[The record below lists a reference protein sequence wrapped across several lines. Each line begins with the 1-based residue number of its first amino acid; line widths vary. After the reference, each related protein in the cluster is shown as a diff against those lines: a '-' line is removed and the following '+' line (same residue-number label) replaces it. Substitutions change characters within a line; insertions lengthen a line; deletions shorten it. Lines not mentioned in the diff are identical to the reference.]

1 MFEIKISELI
11 GAYASSMGAT
21 SAEELIKGG
30 IRKAHLE
37 EKETYTRE
45 EIARLCGELM
55 RDGGLIRILAQNFL
69 VQLEY
74 VAREELEE
82 LVQKRTRELT
92 ETNEELN
99 ISKQHFQTLFSAMV
113 DPVVIIDSRGVLVET
128 TDNVEEVTGFEK
140 EELLGRSFSETGIVT
155 EESKA
160 MIAENLAKQRSGVN
174 VAPCEVEV
182 LTKDGR
188 KLPFEVNAAQITH
201 TDIEQ
206 PADMLIFRDITERKK
221 EEEETRR
228 LATIV
233 EQAAEGI
240 AVADIEGNIQF
251 ANQAWAAMHGY
262 ENSNELVGKHLSIF
276 HTEEHLKTEVIP
288 FNEEVKQS
296 GHNAG
301 EVAHMRKDGTT
312 FPTMMVVSLLK
323 NKQDKP
329 YGIVGFARDITDRKR
344 LERELQ
350 RAFGKLKASYE
361 ELSIP
366 VIQVWGGVLVLPI
379 IGVLDRERINRLME
393 TMLVKIVETQSRVV
407 IIDVTGVRSVDTNIA
422 SHLINVTKAA
432 KLLGTKCVV
441 TGIKPDAAHTLVGL
455 GVDMSE
461 ITTKRSM
468 QEGLKY
474 ALKIEGAEVS

>member
-1 MFEIKISELI
+1 MFEIKRSELI
-11 GAYASSMGAT
+11 RAYASSMGAT
-21 SAEELIKGG
+21 SAEELIERK
-30 IRKAHLE
+30 IREAYLE

-55 RDGGLIRILAQNFL
+55 QVGGLIRILAQNFL

-82 LVQKRTRELT
+82 LVQERTRELT

-99 ISKQHFQTLFSAMV
+99 RAKQHFQTLFSAMV
-113 DPVVIIDSRGVLVET
+113 DPVVIIDSEGVFVEA
-128 TDNVEEVTGFEK
+128 TDNVEEVTGFAK
-140 EELLGRSFSETGIVT
+140 EELLGRNFLETGIVA

-160 MIAENLAKQRSGVN
+160 MIAENLAERRAGVN
-174 VAPCEVEV
+174 VAPCEVKV

-188 KLPFEVNAAQITH
+188 KLLFEVNAAQITCM
-201 TDIEQ
+201 EQ

-221 EEEETRR
+221 AEEETRR

-240 AVADIEGNIQF
+240 AVTDIEGNIQF
-251 ANQAWAAMHGY
+251 ANQVWADMHGY
-262 ENSNELVGKHLSIF
+262 ESGNELVGPHLSIF
-276 HTEEHLKTEVIP
+276 HTEEQLKTEVIP

-312 FPTMMVVSLLK
+312 FPTMMTVTLLK
-323 NKQDKP
+323 NEQGKP
-329 YGIVGFARDITDRKR
+329 YGIVGFAQDITERKR

-350 RAFGKLKASYE
+350 HAFDKLKASYE

-366 VIQVWGGVLVLPI
+366 VIRVWDGVLVLPI
-379 IGVLDRERINRLME
+379 IGVLDSERINRLME
-393 TMLVKIVETQSRVV
+393 TMLAKIVETQSGVA
-407 IIDVTGVRSVDTNIA
+407 IIDVTGVRSIDTNVA
-422 SHLINVTKAA
+422 SHLINVTNAA
-432 KLLGTKCVV
+432 KLLGTRCVV
-441 TGIKPDAAHTLVGL
+441 TGIKPEVAHTLVGL

-468 QEGLKY
+468 QEGLKH
-474 ALKIEGAEVS
+474 ALKIAGAGGGS

>member
-1 MFEIKISELI
+1 MFEIKRSELI
-11 GAYASSMGAT
+11 SAYASSMGTT
-21 SAEELIKGG
+21 SAEELIEGK

-82 LVQKRTRELT
+82 LVQERTGELT

-99 ISKQHFQTLFSAMV
+99 IAKQHFQTLFSAMV
-113 DPVVIIDSRGVLVET
+113 DPVVIIDSEGIFVEA

-140 EELLGRSFSETGIVT
+140 EELLGRSFLETGIVT

-160 MIAENLAKQRSGVN
+160 MITENLAKQRAGVN

-201 TDIEQ
+201 TEQ

-221 EEEETRR
+221 KEEETRR

-240 AVADIEGNIQF
+240 AIVDIEGNIQF
-251 ANQAWAAMHGY
+251 ANQAWATMHGY
-262 ENSNELVGKHLSIF
+262 ESSNELVGKHLSIF
-276 HTEEHLKTEVIP
+276 HTEEQLKTEVIP
-288 FNEEVKQS
+288 FNEVVKKS

-323 NKQDKP
+323 NKHDKP
-329 YGIVGFARDITDRKR
+329 YGIVGFAQDITDRKR

-350 RAFGKLKASYE
+350 QAFGKLKASYE

-379 IGVLDRERINRLME
+379 IGVLDNERINRLME
-393 TMLVKIVETQSRVV
+393 TMLAKIVETQSRVV
-407 IIDVTGVRSVDTNIA
+407 IIDVTGVRSVDTNVA

-474 ALKIEGAEVS
+474 ALKIDGA

>member
-1 MFEIKISELI
+1 MFEIKRSELI
-11 GAYASSMGAT
+11 SAYASSMGTT
-21 SAEELIKGG
+21 SAEELIEGK

-55 RDGGLIRILAQNFL
+55 QDGGLIRILAQNFL

-82 LVQKRTRELT
+82 LVQERTGKLT

-99 ISKQHFQTLFSAMV
+99 IAKQHFQTLFSAMV
-113 DPVVIIDSRGVLVET
+113 DPVVIIDSEGIFVEA

-140 EELLGRSFSETGIVT
+140 EELLGRSFLETGIVT

-160 MIAENLAKQRSGVN
+160 MITENLAKQRAGVN

-201 TDIEQ
+201 TEQ

-240 AVADIEGNIQF
+240 AIIDIEGNIQF
-251 ANQAWAAMHGY
+251 ANQAWATMHGY
-262 ENSNELVGKHLSIF
+262 ESSNELAGKHLSIF
-276 HTEEHLKTEVIP
+276 HTEEQLKTEVIP
-288 FNEEVKQS
+288 FNEVVKQS

-329 YGIVGFARDITDRKR
+329 YGIVGFAQDITDRKR

-350 RAFGKLKASYE
+350 QAFGKLKASYE

-379 IGVLDRERINRLME
+379 IGILDRERINRLME
-393 TMLVKIVETQSRVV
+393 TMLAKIVETQSRVV
-407 IIDVTGVRSVDTNIA
+407 IIDVTGVRSVDTNVA

-474 ALKIEGAEVS
+474 ALKIDGA

>member
-1 MFEIKISELI
+1 
-11 GAYASSMGAT
+11 
-21 SAEELIKGG
+21 
-30 IRKAHLE
+30 
-37 EKETYTRE
+37 
-45 EIARLCGELM
+45 
-55 RDGGLIRILAQNFL
+55 
-69 VQLEY
+69 
-74 VAREELEE
+74 
-82 LVQKRTRELT
+82 
-92 ETNEELN
+92 
-99 ISKQHFQTLFSAMV
+99 MV
-113 DPVVIIDSRGVLVET
+113 DPVVIIDSEGIFVEA

-140 EELLGRSFSETGIVT
+140 EELLGRRFLETGIVT

-160 MIAENLAKQRSGVN
+160 MITENLAKQRAGVN

-201 TDIEQ
+201 TEQ

-221 EEEETRR
+221 KEEETRR

-240 AVADIEGNIQF
+240 AIVDIEGNIQF
-251 ANQAWAAMHGY
+251 ANQAWVTMHGY
-262 ENSNELVGKHLSIF
+262 ESSNELVGKHLSIF
-276 HTEEHLKTEVIP
+276 HTEEQLKTEVIP
-288 FNEEVKQS
+288 FNKVVKKN

-323 NKQDKP
+323 NKHDKP
-329 YGIVGFARDITDRKR
+329 YGIVGFAQDITDRKR

-350 RAFGKLKASYE
+350 QAFGKLKASYE

-379 IGVLDRERINRLME
+379 IGILDRERINRLME

-407 IIDVTGVRSVDTNIA
+407 IIDVTGVRSVDTNVA

-474 ALKIEGAEVS
+474 ALKIDGA